1 MFFISAQLPALWS
14 EMCGM
19 SEAPSGLLYFLKFE
33 DNTGLLTIIV
43 KCIRMISNSKFK
55 EARWRS
61 CGVAGSQFCSRCR
74 PANTDRVDN
83 TGQGIV
89 LEVK

>member
-61 CGVAGSQFCSRCR
+61 CVVLSDLSSVADVALLTR
-74 PANTDRVDN
+74 TEW
-83 TGQGIV
+83 TGHCFRG
-89 LEVK
+89 K